1 MPKSGDAA
9 LKNTSSLPQ
18 PEFDAEPNQPAA
30 NLQGNSATP
39 ATVDM
44 DPWRTQIQTA
54 TLQFGE
60 FEAWTRT
67 MQTGLKYDMLIKGG
81 TVIDPDQRLHGVMDV
96 AVKNG
101 KIFKIAPDIPP
112 EPGSRI
118 ISAQGKIVTPGFI
131 DIHVHCYYGVAFGV
145 NAEHYCVGRGTT
157 TVVEAGSTGY
167 LGINQFVKDVVS
179 SSLTRVYAMVHIV
192 PVGDTTSLEHLL
204 DDMKNISPQWTAMAA
219 EANKPA
225 VVGIKAHL
233 STIYSSNPKA
243 TELELVRMALEAAE
257 ASRLPLMVHANET
270 YYPLSDSLKMLRKG
284 DILTHCF
291 SDFGPIDSP
300 LDANGNILPEVKAAR
315 DRGVIFDVASG
326 LRHFSFDVAEKAM
339 QQGFLPDTISTDL
352 NGTNN
357 TVGVYDLPTM
367 VSKFLAIGMSLDKAI
382 ECVTINPSKVF
393 NFGLQIGTLGPGVKR
408 TLGFLSFAR
417 AILNSGTL
425 TASPAQD
432 TSGSLTRPWSAVADS

>member
-1 MPKSGDAA
+1 MPPKSLGTQG
-9 LKNTSSLPQ
+9 LFKNTSSLPQ

-167 LGINQFVKDVVS
+167 LGINQFVKDVASAPPSLVS
-179 SSLTRVYAMVHIV
+179 TPWCTSSRWETRLRSRASAGRHEEY
-192 PVGDTTSLEHLL
+192 
-204 DDMKNISPQWTAMAA
+204 
-219 EANKPA
+219 KPA
-225 VVGIKAHL
+225 
-233 STIYSSNPKA
+233 
-243 TELELVRMALEAAE
+243 M
-257 ASRLPLMVHANET
+257 
-270 YYPLSDSLKMLRKG
+270 DG
-284 DILTHCF
+284 D
-291 SDFGPIDSP
+291 G
-300 LDANGNILPEVKAAR
+300 G
-315 DRGVIFDVASG
+315 
-326 LRHFSFDVAEKAM
+326 
-339 QQGFLPDTISTDL
+339 
-352 NGTNN
+352 
-357 TVGVYDLPTM
+357 
-367 VSKFLAIGMSLDKAI
+367 
-382 ECVTINPSKVF
+382 
-393 NFGLQIGTLGPGVKR
+393 
-408 TLGFLSFAR
+408 
-417 AILNSGTL
+417 
-425 TASPAQD
+425 
-432 TSGSLTRPWSAVADS
+432 GSEQTGRRRN